1 MVNNLY
7 SRLQSLIFWNTLEQR
22 LNFFNIK
29 IKMNDQTQLV
39 AFVLKDIIFSFVLR
53 SSFILLFVVFPM
65 MYLYRNADF
74 YQEYNLSCQIY
85 NMLFFMLGIL
95 GPIQHLYVL
104 DTDVCDD
111 YWAVNMIRADIKKYY
126 KKKLIYKLFVYE
138 IGLLLILGILV
149 FLNLLQFQHMV
160 FIVLITTIF
169 RIVEEY
175 LGLKVFAFKKVSLIN
190 YMGNSLFHFIWTFL
204 GFGIYLLVLAFP
216 VFQYVFGYHYV
227 TIFSLTDMSI
237 LILIVLTI
245 TLMCAVYGMA
255 NYDFSLIRK
264 YYLVAQNY
272 YSSMQFSFKGNRS
285 YSIDSHEKVISIRN
299 FNISKFYFVFL
310 WRFKQVL
317 LNCMFKTITKSV
329 CVLFVWIFFNRIF
342 DNEYLTLLAIF
353 SFLFYCVEGK
363 TISNLITENINEPL
377 NAFKIFKIKRI
388 MKKRNLYNTLIVYV
402 LNSFVYIFLILFVS
416 LIDPIGSEWLWYG
429 ILTLLFIV
437 RLSITL
443 FREKL
448 IYFVRK

>member
-1 MVNNLY
+1 M
-7 SRLQSLIFWNTLEQR
+7 
-22 LNFFNIK
+22 
-29 IKMNDQTQLV
+29 
-39 AFVLKDIIFSFVLR
+39 
-53 SSFILLFVVFPM
+53 
-65 MYLYRNADF
+65 
-74 YQEYNLSCQIY
+74 
-85 NMLFFMLGIL
+85 
-95 GPIQHLYVL
+95 
-104 DTDVCDD
+104 
-111 YWAVNMIRADIKKYY
+111 
-126 KKKLIYKLFVYE
+126 
-138 IGLLLILGILV
+138 
-149 FLNLLQFQHMV
+149 
-160 FIVLITTIF
+160 
-169 RIVEEY
+169 
-175 LGLKVFAFKKVSLIN
+175 
-190 YMGNSLFHFIWTFL
+190 
-204 GFGIYLLVLAFP
+204 
-216 VFQYVFGYHYV
+216 
-227 TIFSLTDMSI
+227 
-237 LILIVLTI
+237 
-245 TLMCAVYGMA
+245 
-255 NYDFSLIRK
+255 
-264 YYLVAQNY
+264 
-272 YSSMQFSFKGNRS
+272 
-285 YSIDSHEKVISIRN
+285 
-299 FNISKFYFVFL
+299 FL

-416 LIDPIGSEWLWYG
+416 LIDPIGSAWLWYG

>member
-1 MVNNLY
+1 MNNLY
-7 SRLQSLIFWNTLEQR
+7 SHLQSLIFWNTVEQR

-29 IKMNDQTQLV
+29 IKMNDQTQLA

-53 SSFILLFVVFPM
+53 SLFILLFAVFPM

-126 KKKLIYKLFVYE
+126 KEKLLYKLFVYE

-149 FLNLLQFQHMV
+149 FLNLLQFQHM
-160 FIVLITTIF
+160 ILIILITTIF
-169 RIVEEY
+169 RIIEEY

-216 VFQYVFGYHYV
+216 VFQYIYGYQYI
-227 TIFSLTDMSI
+227 TIFSLTDISA
-237 LILIVLTI
+237 LILIVLMFTCGFVI
-245 TLMCAVYGMA
+245 YQFK

-329 CVLFVWIFFNRIF
+329 CVLLVWIFFNRIF

-353 SFLFYCVEGK
+353 LFLFYCVEGK

-402 LNSFVYIFLILFVS
+402 LNSFVYIFFILFVS
-416 LIDPIGSEWLWYG
+416 LMDPTGNGWLWYG
-429 ILTLLFIV
+429 IVTLLFIV
-437 RLSITL
+437 RLSVIL
-443 FREKL
+443 FNKKL
-448 IYFVRK
+448 VCFTKN